1 MLNNLSKHPIHIKIK
16 NILHVY
22 NIHEEFKVE
31 IDSYNHSISDIN
43 SNICM
48 LTLPNGLERNPL
60 NGKPIEDL
68 NIETVL
74 KRLDE
79 CKSMFHNI
87 NRKNGNSRFL
97 LKDGS
102 ELKGEIER
110 NLYLKER
117 FDILY
122 DVLITIDRSNK
133 IKKYLDE

>member
-1 MLNNLSKHPIHIKIK
+1 
-16 NILHVY
+16 
-22 NIHEEFKVE
+22 
-31 IDSYNHSISDIN
+31 
-43 SNICM
+43 M